1 MMFSNEHDIPEVK
14 NVLKS
19 IYFKRSCF
27 PLLFSLNC
35 LHIHN
40 TNYLLQEDFQPMAY
54 GFKMASDVTDVRVTG
69 MVKEV
74 EDELMRVIK
83 VGGTEH
89 RHVWSGGSSKTL
101 VILMF
106 ARGGN
111 NE

>member
-1 MMFSNEHDIPEVK
+1 MMDSFSDEHDIVK
-14 NVLKS
+14 TILNS
-19 IYFKRSCF
+19 IYFKSSCF

-83 VGGTEH
+83 VGGTN
-89 RHVWSGGSSKTL
+89 RQVWS
-101 VILMF
+101 
-106 ARGGN
+106 A
-111 NE
+111 